1 MGLLLARNAFV
12 QKHWNW
18 SAQKSGLP
26 PEARRLRIL
35 CSEVA
40 HFTVEKSASQL
51 GLGSDAVVAAF
62 VSVGLCS
69 MEPTKKTDMR
79 SGVYPCIKGDLT
91 MPGLDTLI
99 FSIILVTF
107 IIYEPTGLYG
117 RWLKI
122 RAWFQLFPL
131 ARRDMF
137 RRQKT
142 YLKTERMK

>member
-1 MGLLLARNAFV
+1 MSGAILITAVPQLIAILRDGL
-12 QKHWNW
+12 KS
-18 SAQKSGLP
+18 SAG
-26 PEARRLRIL
+26 I
-35 CSEVA
+35 
-40 HFTVEKSASQL
+40 
-51 GLGSDAVVAAF
+51 
-62 VSVGLCS
+62 
-69 MEPTKKTDMR
+69 
-79 SGVYPCIKGDLT
+79 DLS

-99 FSIILVTF
+99 FSVILVTF

>member
-1 MGLLLARNAFV
+1 ISINLLLV
-12 QKHWNW
+12 VTI
-18 SAQKSGLP
+18 G
-26 PEARRLRIL
+26 
-35 CSEVA
+35 
-40 HFTVEKSASQL
+40 
-51 GLGSDAVVAAF
+51 GLGFIQGAFFGAILITAVPQVISILRDALNANL
-62 VSVGLCS
+62 G
-69 MEPTKKTDMR
+69 
-79 SGVYPCIKGDLT
+79 IDLS
-91 MPGLDTLI
+91 MPGLATLI